1 MLTREQIGEY
11 ASAGYLRFGKLIDDH
26 QLASLREEYDREIKR
41 GRREG
46 HLTNLAA
53 TDDGSDAGGSMGKLG
68 NDFRQGDQMLQVY
81 GVSSLNIWFHRLAF
95 YDPLLDI
102 VEDLIGPDIQL
113 LHAHLLYKPP
123 ANGSLVQWHHD
134 NTFHQCSPPN
144 MVTAWLTLDDADA
157 TNGAMRVIPASH
169 LDPPAEEANGQLS
182 GNEVN
187 TSCAKTMDLRAGE
200 VMFHHCQ
207 LVHASGPNRS
217 QRPRRAV
224 VVRFVPIGTRSPHLD
239 TKTWRFFV
247 HPILRM
253 TI

>member
-11 ASAGYLRFGKLIDDH
+11 ASEGYLRFG
-26 QLASLREEYDREIKR
+26 QLLDGDQVASLREEYDREIER

-53 TDDGSDAGGSMGKLG
+53 TDDASDAGT
-68 NDFRQGDQMLQVY
+68 DQMLQVY
-81 GVSSLNIWFHRLAF
+81 GVSSLSIWFHRLAF

-123 ANGSLVQWHHD
+123 ASGSLVHWHYD

-157 TNGAMRVIPASH
+157 TNGAMRVMPASH
-169 LDPPAEEANGQLS
+169 LGPSAEEVAAQPD
-182 GNEVN
+182 VDDID
-187 TSCAKTMDLRAGE
+187 TSRARTIDLRAGE
-200 VMFHHCQ
+200 VMFHHCR
-207 LVHASGPNRS
+207 LLHASGPNRS
-217 QRPRRAV
+217 ARPRRAV
-224 VVRFVPIGTRSPHLD
+224 IVRFVPIGTRSPHLEA
-239 TKTWRFFV
+239 KTWRFFV